1 MTDAKRSQ
9 YQSVRRILASLSGL
23 FVDVIE
29 ITAELLWKVRLN
41 I

>member
-1 MTDAKRSQ
+1 MTDAKRGQ
-9 YQSVRRILASLSGL
+9 YQSVRILIALSGL

-29 ITAELLWKVRLN
+29 ITAKLFWKVRPN